1 MEKIG
6 NQKIWSY
13 CDNREKVRS
22 AAHTTIRAAAGHR
35 VQTYFELAKKVA
47 ELQFLN
53 RDHVLLFRGQP
64 ADYRTVKGNSM
75 LKASIFRLANGKV
88 PTAKILT
95 QRFHV
100 LRRAEAALVQQ
111 YAESGF
117 VGRDRLKRQRILRWA
132 ILQHYEVCRTPLL
145 DVTQSLRIAASFAS
159 MGDGDERYVFVLGVP
174 NVSGA
179 ITASSEA
186 SLQIVRLSSACPPE
200 AVRPHLQEGYLL
212 GEYPEI
218 ADFEQNAHYR
228 YHEMDFGRRLLAKF
242 RFDPTTLWKSPNFP
256 QASNEA
262 LYPKDHRD
270 PLLGVAQDVKG
281 ILPATE

>member
-75 LKASIFRLANGKV
+75 LKASIFRLA
-88 PTAKILT
+88 
-95 QRFHV
+95 
-100 LRRAEAALVQQ
+100 
-111 YAESGF
+111 
-117 VGRDRLKRQRILRWA
+117 
-132 ILQHYEVCRTPLL
+132 
-145 DVTQSLRIAASFAS
+145 
-159 MGDGDERYVFVLGVP
+159 
-174 NVSGA
+174 
-179 ITASSEA
+179 
-186 SLQIVRLSSACPPE
+186 
-200 AVRPHLQEGYLL
+200 
-212 GEYPEI
+212 
-218 ADFEQNAHYR
+218 
-228 YHEMDFGRRLLAKF
+228 
-242 RFDPTTLWKSPNFP
+242 
-256 QASNEA
+256 SNEA